1 MGTLAPV
8 PRLRGRGTEIRV
20 LREALDRVCAGRQAI
35 VLIEGEAG
43 IGKTRL
49 LEQALEEARGRGM
62 QVAAGRAEE
71 LEQTRPFGVVA
82 AAFGCTVSSPD
93 PRRAAIAGLLASRG
107 NGGRGPVTVTS
118 DPGLQFRVVDA
129 ITDLAE
135 ELALGQPLVI
145 GADDLQWAD
154 PSSLV
159 TLAVAGRRLG
169 DVPVALF
176 GCYRPAPHTPE
187 LERLAGALEAAG
199 ARRLGLGP
207 LTDVA
212 VRDLAA
218 ESVAADP
225 GPALLAGLAGAAGNP
240 LFVIELLGALI
251 QEGALEIA
259 DNRAEVGRV
268 VLPPT
273 LRLTILR
280 RLSFLPET
288 TLQALRTASILGSV
302 FSLTDL
308 AIVTGRPA
316 VALSVALA
324 EAIRAGVLADDG
336 ARLRFRHDL
345 IRDAL
350 YEDLPGS
357 VRRGLHREAGQRLA
371 RSAAPAPQV
380 AGHLA
385 RAATAGDAEAIGWLT
400 RAAREAAGTSPAV
413 AADLLGQAIVLM
425 DRADPGRDR
434 LLPEQALSLLRAGRL
449 LDSEKIC
456 RDLLGRAH
464 DPAAEGPAR
473 LCLGY
478 ALAASGRP
486 RDGLEQQERVS
497 GSPLLTSAE
506 RASARAW
513 AGNGRVDLGDLD
525 GAAAAAREALAIEQ
539 ADNPLATSTAMAT
552 LAQVSERRGHL
563 PEALEIIDNA
573 VHLADHSPGRA
584 GHRYS
589 LHLPRAF
596 ILIGLDRLDEARSAI
611 ETGRRISEDLGIR
624 WHLPNYPMVRAA
636 ERFIAGEWDDAIAEA
651 EATIDLADEMGKV
664 PGLILAQSVLAL
676 ISLHRNDLTR
686 ASEAVGAAL
695 RQLEQTGSRYRAQW
709 APWAQAL
716 LLEAEGK
723 PAEALVVLADLWDW
737 CTRSGFTLECRAFG
751 ADLVRLALARGERGR
766 AREVAAAVVE
776 IAEQNEISTLT
787 GAALHCRGLA
797 DNDAE
802 VLQAAADAYRRGP
815 RPLELARACEDA
827 GAAFARQDDPAR
839 ARPLLEQA
847 VTIYENLEAARDLGR
862 TEALLR
868 AAGIRRGRHGPR
880 RRPQFG
886 WLSLTPTEQAVAGL
900 VADGLTNPQIGDRL
914 YVSRRTVQTHLAHV
928 FTKLDIASRAQLAAE
943 VARWRE
949 TSSGDR
955 LPRGTRP

>member
-1 MGTLAPV
+1 MGTLASV
-8 PRLRGRGTEIRV
+8 PLLRGRDAEIQSV
-20 LREALDRVCAGRQAI
+20 REALDRVGAGRSAI

-49 LEQALEEARGRGM
+49 LENALEDARSRGM

-71 LEQTRPFGVVA
+71 LEQTRPFAVVA
-82 AAFGCTVSSPD
+82 AAFGCTGSSPD
-93 PRRAAIAGLLASRG
+93 PRRAAIAGLLASHG
-107 NGGRGPVTVTS
+107 DGDRGPVTVTS

-129 ITDLAE
+129 IADLAE
-135 ELALGQPLVI
+135 ELALGRPLVI

-154 PSSLV
+154 ASSLL
-159 TLAVAGRRLG
+159 TLAVMGRRLV
-169 DVPVALF
+169 DVPVALI
-176 GCYRPAPHTPE
+176 GCFRPAPRPAE
-187 LERLAGALEAAG
+187 LDRLTGALEAIG
-199 ARRLGLGP
+199 ARQLVLGSLA
-207 LTDVA
+207 DAA

-218 ESVAADP
+218 ESIAADP

-240 LFVIELLGALI
+240 LFVLELLGALL
-251 QEGALEIA
+251 QEGAVEIA
-259 DNRAEVGRV
+259 DGRAEVARV
-268 VLPPT
+268 ALPPT

-288 TLQALRTASILGSV
+288 TVQALRDASILGSA

-308 AIVTGRPA
+308 AIVTARPA
-316 VALSVALA
+316 VGLSEALA

-350 YEDLPGS
+350 YEDLPPS
-357 VRRGLHREAGQRLA
+357 VRRALHREAGQRLA
-371 RSAAPAPQV
+371 RSAASAAQV
-380 AGHLA
+380 AGHVA

-400 RAAREAAGTSPAV
+400 RAAREAAGTSPAI
-413 AADLLGQAIVLM
+413 AADLLGRAIVLM

-434 LLPEQALSLLRAGRL
+434 LLPEQALSLLRAGQIA
-449 LDSEKIC
+449 DSETIC

-464 DPAAEGPAR
+464 DPAVEGPAR
-473 LCLGY
+473 ICLGY

-486 RDGLEQQERVS
+486 RDGLEEQERVS
-497 GSPLLTSAE
+497 RFSTLTDAE

-513 AGNGRVDLGDLD
+513 ASNGRLDLGDLD
-525 GAAAAAREALAIEQ
+525 GAAAAARQALAIEQ

-552 LAQVSERRGHL
+552 LAQVCEHRGHL
-563 PEALEIIDNA
+563 TDALEIIDNA
-573 VHLADHSPGRA
+573 VHLADRSPGQA
-584 GHRYS
+584 GYRYS

-611 ETGRRISEDLGIR
+611 EAGSRISEHLGIR

-651 EATIDLADEMGKV
+651 EATIDLAGEMGKV
-664 PGLILAQSVLAL
+664 PGLILARSVLAL

-686 ASEAVGAAL
+686 ARDAVSAAM

-709 APWAQAL
+709 APWARAL

-723 PAEALVVLADLWDW
+723 PTDALAALAGLWDW
-737 CTRSGFTLECRAFG
+737 CTRSGFTLEYRTFG
-751 ADLVRLALARGERGR
+751 ADLVRLALASGECGR
-766 AREVAAAVVE
+766 ARDVAVAVTE
-776 IAEQNEISTLT
+776 IANQNEVPALT
-787 GAALHCRGLA
+787 GAALHCLGLA
-797 DNDAE
+797 ENDAE
-802 VLQAAADAYRRGP
+802 VLQAAAVAYGRGS

-827 GAAFARQDDPAR
+827 GAAFVRHGDTAR

-847 VTIYENLEAARDLGR
+847 VTIYENLEATRDLGR
-862 TEALLR
+862 AEALLR

-880 RRPQFG
+880 SRPRNG
-886 WLSLTPTEQAVAGL
+886 WLSLTPTEYTVANL
-900 VADGLTNPQIGDRL
+900 VADGLSNPQIGDRL

-928 FTKLDIASRAQLAAE
+928 FAKLDIVSRAQLAAE
-943 VARWRE
+943 VTRHRAGE
-949 TSSGDR
+949 PDGQSP
-955 LPRGTRP
+955 PR

>member
-8 PRLRGRGTEIRV
+8 PRLRGRDAEIRV
-20 LREALDRVCAGRQAI
+20 VREALDRVSAGRPAI

-49 LEQALEEARGRGM
+49 LNDALEDARSRGM

-93 PRRAAIAGLLASRG
+93 PRRAAIAGLLAWRG
-107 NGGRGPVTVTS
+107 DGGRGQVTVTS

-129 ITDLAE
+129 IADLAE
-135 ELALGQPLVI
+135 ELALGRPLVI
-145 GADDLQWAD
+145 GTDDLQWAD
-154 PSSLV
+154 PSSVL
-159 TLAVAGRRLG
+159 TLAVVGRRLA

-176 GCYRPAPHTPE
+176 GCFRPAPRAPE
-187 LERLAGALEAAG
+187 LERLAGALEAVG
-199 ARRLGLGP
+199 ARRLALGP

-240 LFVIELLGALI
+240 LFVLELLGALT
-251 QEGALEIA
+251 QEGAVEIA
-259 DNRAEVGRV
+259 GGRAEVARV
-268 VLPPT
+268 ALPPT

-280 RLSFLPET
+280 RLSFLPGA
-288 TLQALRTASILGSV
+288 TLQALRDASILGSV

-316 VALSVALA
+316 VALSVTLA
-324 EAIRAGVLADDG
+324 EAIRAGVLADAGD
-336 ARLRFRHDL
+336 RLRFRHDL

-350 YEDLPGS
+350 YEDLPRS

-385 RAATAGDAEAIGWLT
+385 RAATAGDAEAVAWLT

-413 AADLLGQAIVLM
+413 AADLLGQAIGLM
-425 DRADPGRDR
+425 DRADPGWDR
-434 LLPEQALSLLRAGRL
+434 LLTEQALSLLRAGRI
-449 LDSEKIC
+449 LDCEQIC

-473 LCLGY
+473 ICLGY

-486 RDGLEQQERVS
+486 RDGLEEQEGASR
-497 GSPLLTSAE
+497 LRTLTGAE

-513 AGNGRVDLGDLD
+513 AGSGRLDLGDLE
-525 GAAAAAREALAIEQ
+525 GASAAAREALAMKQ
-539 ADNPLATSTAMAT
+539 AGNPLATTVAMMT
-552 LAQVSERRGHL
+552 LAQVREHRGHL
-563 PEALEIIDNA
+563 RDALEIIENA
-573 VHLADHSPGRA
+573 VHQADQSPGRA
-584 GHRYS
+584 GHRYP

-611 ETGRRISEDLGIR
+611 ETGNRISEDLGIR
-624 WHLPNYPMVRAA
+624 WHLPNYPMVHAA
-636 ERFIAGEWDDAIAEA
+636 ERFTAGEWDDAIAEA
-651 EATIDLADEMGKV
+651 EATIELAGEMGEI
-664 PGLILAQSVLAL
+664 PGLMLARTVLAL

-686 ASEAVGAAL
+686 ASEAVGAAV

-709 APWAQAL
+709 VPWAQAL

-723 PAEALVVLADLWDW
+723 PADALAMLAGFWEW
-737 CTRSGFTLECRAFG
+737 CTQSGFTLEYRTFG
-751 ADLVRLALARGERGR
+751 ADLVRLALARGEPGR
-766 AREVAAAVVE
+766 AREVAAAVTE
-776 IAEQNEISTLT
+776 LARQNEVSTLT

-797 DNDAE
+797 EHDAE
-802 VLQAAADAYRRGP
+802 ILQAAADAYSLGP

-827 GAAFARQDDPAR
+827 GAAFARHGNTAR

-886 WLSLTPTEQAVAGL
+886 WQSLTPTEQTVAGL
-900 VADGLTNPQIGDRL
+900 VADGLSNPQIGDRL

-928 FTKLDIASRAQLAAE
+928 FAKLDIASRAQLAAQ
-943 VARWRE
+943 VALRRAGQPE
-949 TSSGDR
+949 RQSP
-955 LPRGTRP
+955 PR